1 MKRVSQLIREIVPV
15 IIGILIALVINNWN
29 EERKDKKYLNQ
40 VYSTIAA
47 ELEESSRDI
56 ENTLPKQQILIDSL
70 NKYMNDETTSIF
82 EIINKSEGIQGPNVK
97 LHTWKAVANSK
108 VELIEFEKLS
118 SLSEIEES
126 KKYLE
131 LKLQKSLDFLI
142 ENGKETNQEKKEIF
156 MFLNQDIILGEKYLQ
171 YEIKEFLNQ

>member
-82 EIINKSEGIQGPNVK
+82 EIINKAEGIQGPNVK
-97 LHTWKAVANSK
+97 LHAWKAVVNSK

-131 LKLQKSLDFLI
+131 LKLQKILDFVI

-156 MFLNQDIILGEKYLQ
+156 MFLNQDIISGEKYLQ

>member
-1 MKRVSQLIREIVPV
+1 M
-15 IIGILIALVINNWN
+15 INNWN

-126 KKYLE
+126 KK
-131 LKLQKSLDFLI
+131 QGI
-142 ENGKETNQEKKEIF
+142 E
-156 MFLNQDIILGEKYLQ
+156 
-171 YEIKEFLNQ
+171 